1 MGTNWASNS
10 FSSGGSGDW
19 TTRATR
25 FKNSQG
31 GASPNGGGN
40 LGMNAG
46 ANAPQPNAPAAQPNA
61 PAAQPN
67 APALGGFDAF
77 DQGGGLGGD
86 VYDIIGG
93 GDGFE
98 KYRGNSGSNALPYSN
113 TVGPQLTDESMYT
126 ADGAPAGAPAD
137 YERGNLPDGGPDG
150 WRTDNYGSQTPGR
163 HPMYPWQ
170 QQPSVGGQ
178 TDNYGQN
185 LTYGMPADGWQANL
199 TGQPQQQEWNQQP
212 QQPNQEVHDAGIFDS
227 MPESWYSDPG
237 PQWETDPDYQITS
250 GPNGGSSYRSKFY
263 DPEMAAKYGN
273 PVPNPRGRGGRGL
286 GGGAVHYGSQD
297 SYYDSMRQRERGLY
311 FG

>member
-10 FSSGGSGDW
+10 FSSGGNDAW

-46 ANAPQPNAPAAQPNA
+46 ANAPQPNAPAAQP
-61 PAAQPN
+61 
-67 APALGGFDAF
+67 ALGGFDDTQPSRAGMLGPEMSQAAGPDFNAF
-77 DQGGGLGGD
+77 PDMKDDWLDQGGGLD
-86 VYDIIGG
+86 VY
-93 GDGFE
+93 GDAQPD
-98 KYRGNSGSNALPYSN
+98 SPLPYSN
-113 TVGPQLTDESMYT
+113 TVGPQMTDESMYT
-126 ADGAPAGAPAD
+126 ADGSPA
-137 YERGNLPDGGPDG
+137 
-150 WRTDNYGSQTPGR
+150 
-163 HPMYPWQ
+163 
-170 QQPSVGGQ
+170 
-178 TDNYGQN
+178 YGQN

-199 TGQPQQQEWNQQP
+199 TGQPAPPTEAPDLFDNYSGDEPMTAEEIYDSQSQER
-212 QQPNQEVHDAGIFDS
+212 FDS

-273 PVPNPRGRGGRGL
+273 LGNQRPRRPDRGTANGRDM
-286 GGGAVHYGSQD
+286 GGGAVHYGNQG

-311 FG
+311 FGG